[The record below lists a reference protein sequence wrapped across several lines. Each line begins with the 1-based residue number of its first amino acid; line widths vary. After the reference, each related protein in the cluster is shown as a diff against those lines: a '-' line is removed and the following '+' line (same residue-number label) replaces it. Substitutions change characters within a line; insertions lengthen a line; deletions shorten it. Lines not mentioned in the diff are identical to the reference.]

1 MEELY
6 LNYGKEDFE
15 ILAIN
20 VDDNGREVM
29 PAFLEKTPHSFPI
42 LFDSE
47 FQARTLYGVAM
58 FPETFIVDK
67 NGIIAAKVVGERDW
81 TSPEILSGLNT
92 LLKGQ

>member
-20 VDDNGREVM
+20 VDDNGREMM
-29 PAFLEKTPHSFPI
+29 PAFLEITPHSFPI

-67 NGIIAAKVVGERDW
+67 NGIISAKVVGERDW